1 MTRAE
6 RHKAIVKRRIFIA
19 VCVCILAALI
29 LLIAFVIKS
38 AFGGKKT
45 DGSDVSQGSSS
56 AAGEIVS
63 DVSSE
68 DPTPSYPATGPNGLD
83 ANYEQLLLVN
93 AQNPLPENYDYEG
106 SLTEI
111 PTKYINGMLKQID
124 KNVWPYMQ
132 AMIDAQRATQT
143 DSKNWLYV
151 RSPYR
156 SYKTQKMLFD
166 NETKKWLATGLSSEA
181 AEAKAATVVTRPG
194 TSEHNT
200 GFSADFNIAE
210 DSFESTPMFT
220 WMQEHAADYGFVLR
234 FPKDK
239 QEKTGIVYESWHY
252 RYVGEEA
259 AKFMKENNLC
269 LEEFVEL
276 AKAQQEQEAL
286 KEAEME

>member
-19 VCVCILAALI
+19 VCLCILLALAV
-29 LLIAFVIKS
+29 LIAFVVKS
-38 AFGGKKT
+38 VFGGKKT

-56 AAGEIVS
+56 TVNESVS
-63 DVSSE
+63 DVQSE

-83 ANYEQLLLVN
+83 ANFSQLLLVN

-106 SLTEI
+106 NLTEM
-111 PTKYINGMLKQID
+111 PTKYINGMLNQID
-124 KNVWPYMQ
+124 KDVWPYMQ
-132 AMIDAQRATQT
+132 AMIDAQRAAETNP
-143 DSKNWLYV
+143 KNWLYV

-156 SYKTQKMLFD
+156 SYSTQKMLFTQ
-166 NETKKWLATGLSSEA
+166 ETNKWLKTGLSSEE
-181 AEAKAATVVTRPG
+181 AETKAATVVTRPG

-239 QEKTGIVYESWHY
+239 QEITGITYESWHY
-252 RYVGEEA
+252 RFVGINN
-259 AKFMKENNLC
+259 AKEMNRLNMC
-269 LEEFVEL
+269 LEEYVEYMNN
-276 AKAQQEQEAL
+276 K
-286 KEAEME
+286 KK

>member
-19 VCVCILAALI
+19 VCLCVLLALAV
-29 LLIAFVIKS
+29 LIAFIVKS
-38 AFGGKKT
+38 AFGGKKGG
-45 DGSDVSQGSSS
+45 GSGASQGSSTVNES
-56 AAGEIVS
+56 VS
-63 DVSSE
+63 DVQSE

-106 SLTEI
+106 NLIEM

-132 AMIDAQRATQT
+132 AMIDAQRVAET
-143 DSKNWLYV
+143 DPKNWLYV

-156 SYKTQKMLFD
+156 SYATQKMLFTQ
-166 NETKKWLATGLSSEA
+166 ETNKWLKTGLSSEE
-181 AEAKAATVVTRPG
+181 AETKAATVVTRPG

-239 QEKTGIVYESWHY
+239 QEITGITYESWHY
-252 RYVGEEA
+252 RFVGINN
-259 AKFMKENNLC
+259 AKEMNRLNMC
-269 LEEFVEL
+269 LEEYVEYMNN
-276 AKAQQEQEAL
+276 K
-286 KEAEME
+286 KK

>member
-19 VCVCILAALI
+19 VCLCILLALAV
-29 LLIAFVIKS
+29 LIAFVVKS
-38 AFGGKKT
+38 ALGGKKG
-45 DGSDVSQGSSS
+45 GSSGASQGSSTVNES
-56 AAGEIVS
+56 VS
-63 DVSSE
+63 DVQSE

-83 ANYEQLLLVN
+83 ANFSQLLLVN
-93 AQNPLPENYDYEG
+93 AQNPLPEDYDYEG
-106 SLTEI
+106 NLTEI

-132 AMIDAQRATQT
+132 AMIDAQRAAETNP
-143 DSKNWLYV
+143 KNWLYV

-156 SYKTQKMLFD
+156 SYATQKMLFD
-166 NETKKWLATGLSSEA
+166 QETKKWLDKGLSSEK

-239 QEKTGIVYESWHY
+239 QEITGITYESWHY
-252 RYVGEEA
+252 RFVGINN
-259 AKFMKENNLC
+259 AKEMNRLNMC
-269 LEEFVEL
+269 LEEYVEYMNN
-276 AKAQQEQEAL
+276 K
-286 KEAEME
+286 KK

>member
-19 VCVCILAALI
+19 VCLCILLALAV
-29 LLIAFVIKS
+29 LIAFVVKS
-38 AFGGKKT
+38 ALSGKKG
-45 DGSDVSQGSSS
+45 GSSGSSQGSSTVNES
-56 AAGEIVS
+56 VS
-63 DVSSE
+63 DVQSE

-83 ANYEQLLLVN
+83 ANFSQLLLVN
-93 AQNPLPENYDYEG
+93 AQNPLPEDYDYEG
-106 SLTEI
+106 NLTEI

-132 AMIDAQRATQT
+132 AMIDAQRAAET
-143 DSKNWLYV
+143 DPKNWLYV

-156 SYKTQKMLFD
+156 SYATQKMLFTQ
-166 NETKKWLATGLSSEA
+166 ETDKWLKTGLSSEE

-239 QEKTGIVYESWHY
+239 QEITGITYESWHY
-252 RYVGEEA
+252 RFVGINN
-259 AKFMKENNLC
+259 AKEMNRLNMC
-269 LEEFVEL
+269 LEEYVEYM
-276 AKAQQEQEAL
+276 KN
-286 KEAEME
+286 KKK

>member
-19 VCVCILAALI
+19 VCLCVLLALAV
-29 LLIAFVIKS
+29 LIAFVVKS
-38 AFGGKKT
+38 ALGGKKG
-45 DGSDVSQGSSS
+45 GSSGASQGSSTVNES
-56 AAGEIVS
+56 VS
-63 DVSSE
+63 DVQSE

-83 ANYEQLLLVN
+83 ANFSQLLLVN

-106 SLTEI
+106 NLTEI

-124 KNVWPYMQ
+124 KDVWPYMQ
-132 AMIDAQRATQT
+132 AMIDAQRAAETNP
-143 DSKNWLYV
+143 KNWLYV

-156 SYKTQKMLFD
+156 SYSTQKMLFTQ
-166 NETKKWLATGLSSEA
+166 ETNKWLKTGLSSEE
-181 AEAKAATVVTRPG
+181 AETKAATVVTRPG

-210 DSFESTPMFT
+210 DSFESTAMFT

-239 QEKTGIVYESWHY
+239 QEITGITYESWHY
-252 RYVGEEA
+252 RFVGINN
-259 AKFMKENNLC
+259 AKEMNRLNMC
-269 LEEFVEL
+269 LEEYVEYMNN
-276 AKAQQEQEAL
+276 K
-286 KEAEME
+286 KK

>member
-19 VCVCILAALI
+19 VCLCVLLALAV
-29 LLIAFVIKS
+29 LIAFIVKS
-38 AFGGKKT
+38 AFGGKKGG
-45 DGSDVSQGSSS
+45 GSGASQGSSTVNES
-56 AAGEIVS
+56 VS
-63 DVSSE
+63 DVQSE

-106 SLTEI
+106 NLIEM

-132 AMIDAQRATQT
+132 AMIDAQRAAETNP
-143 DSKNWLYV
+143 KNWLYV

-156 SYKTQKMLFD
+156 SYATQKMLFTQ
-166 NETKKWLATGLSSEA
+166 ETNKWLKTGLSSEE

-239 QEKTGIVYESWHY
+239 QEITGITYESWHY
-252 RYVGEEA
+252 RFVGINN
-259 AKFMKENNLC
+259 AKEMNRLNMC
-269 LEEFVEL
+269 LEEYVEYM
-276 AKAQQEQEAL
+276 KN
-286 KEAEME
+286 KKK

>member
-19 VCVCILAALI
+19 VCLCVLLALAV
-29 LLIAFVIKS
+29 LIAFIVKS
-38 AFGGKKT
+38 AFGGKKGG
-45 DGSDVSQGSSS
+45 GSGASQGSSTVNES
-56 AAGEIVS
+56 VS
-63 DVSSE
+63 DVQSE

-132 AMIDAQRATQT
+132 AMIDAQRAAETNP
-143 DSKNWLYV
+143 KNWLYV

-156 SYKTQKMLFD
+156 SYATQKMLFTQ
-166 NETKKWLATGLSSEA
+166 ETNKWLKTGLSSEE

-239 QEKTGIVYESWHY
+239 QEITGITYESWHY
-252 RYVGEEA
+252 RFVGINN
-259 AKFMKENNLC
+259 AKEMNRLNMC
-269 LEEFVEL
+269 LEEYVEYMNN
-276 AKAQQEQEAL
+276 K
-286 KEAEME
+286 KK

>member
-19 VCVCILAALI
+19 VCLCVLLALAV
-29 LLIAFVIKS
+29 LIAFIVKS
-38 AFGGKKT
+38 AFGGKKGG
-45 DGSDVSQGSSS
+45 GSGASQGSSTVNES
-56 AAGEIVS
+56 VS
-63 DVSSE
+63 DVQSE

-106 SLTEI
+106 NLIEM

-132 AMIDAQRATQT
+132 AMIDAQRAAETNP
-143 DSKNWLYV
+143 KNWLYV

-156 SYKTQKMLFD
+156 SYATQKMLFTQET
-166 NETKKWLATGLSSEA
+166 NEWLKTGLSSEE

-239 QEKTGIVYESWHY
+239 QEITGITYESWHY
-252 RYVGEEA
+252 RFVGINN
-259 AKFMKENNLC
+259 AKEMNRLNMC
-269 LEEFVEL
+269 LEEYVEYMNN
-276 AKAQQEQEAL
+276 K
-286 KEAEME
+286 KK

>member
-1 MTRAE
+1 MTKAE
-6 RHKAIVKRRIFIA
+6 RHKAIVRRRIFIA
-19 VCVCILAALI
+19 ICLCVLALLALLVIFILKA
-29 LLIAFVIKS
+29 
-38 AFGGKKT
+38 AFGGKKA
-45 DGSDVSQGSSS
+45 DGSDVSQGSSTVS
-56 AAGEIVS
+56 ETAS

-83 ANYEQLLLVN
+83 ANYSQLLLVN
-93 AQNPLPENYDYEG
+93 AQNPLPEDYDYEG
-106 SLTEI
+106 NLTEI

-132 AMIDAQRATQT
+132 AMIDAQRETET

-156 SYKTQKMLFD
+156 SYSTQKMLFTQ
-166 NETKKWLATGLSSEA
+166 ETEKWLKTGLSSED
-181 AEAKAATVVTRPG
+181 AETKAATVVTRPG

-200 GFSADFNIAE
+200 GFSADFNIAA

-239 QEKTGIVYESWHY
+239 QDITGIIYESWHY
-252 RYVGEEA
+252 RFVGINN
-259 AKFMKENNLC
+259 AKEMNRLNMC
-269 LEEFVEL
+269 LEEYVEYMNN
-276 AKAQQEQEAL
+276 K
-286 KEAEME
+286 KK

>member
-6 RHKAIVKRRIFIA
+6 RHKAIVKRRIFIG
-19 VCVCILAALI
+19 VCLCVLA
-29 LLIAFVIKS
+29 LLVFLTVFVLKA
-38 AFGGKKT
+38 AFGGKK
-45 DGSDVSQGSSS
+45 DGGSDVSQGSSTVS
-56 AAGEIVS
+56 ESVS

-106 SLTEI
+106 NLTEI

-124 KNVWPYMQ
+124 KDVWPYMQ
-132 AMIDAQRATQT
+132 AMIDAQRETQT

-156 SYKTQKMLFD
+156 SYSTQKMLFTQ
-166 NETKKWLATGLSSEA
+166 ETEKWLKTGLSSEA
-181 AEAKAATVVTRPG
+181 AETKAATVVTRPG

-234 FPKDK
+234 FPKGK
-239 QEKTGIVYESWHY
+239 ESITGITYESWHY
-252 RYVGEEA
+252 RFVGINN
-259 AKFMKENNLC
+259 AKEMNRLNMC
-269 LEEFVEL
+269 LEEYVEYMNN
-276 AKAQQEQEAL
+276 K
-286 KEAEME
+286 KK

>member
-19 VCVCILAALI
+19 VCLCVLLALAV
-29 LLIAFVIKS
+29 LIAFVVKS
-38 AFGGKKT
+38 ALGGKKG
-45 DGSDVSQGSSS
+45 GSSGASQGSSTVNES
-56 AAGEIVS
+56 VS
-63 DVSSE
+63 DVQSE

-83 ANYEQLLLVN
+83 ANFSQLLLVN

-106 SLTEI
+106 NLTEM

-124 KNVWPYMQ
+124 KDVWPYMQ
-132 AMIDAQRATQT
+132 AMIDAQRAAET
-143 DSKNWLYV
+143 DPKNWLYV

-156 SYKTQKMLFD
+156 SYATQKMLFTQ
-166 NETKKWLATGLSSEA
+166 ETNKWLKTGLSSEE

-210 DSFESTPMFT
+210 DSFESTAMFT

-239 QEKTGIVYESWHY
+239 QEITGITYESWHY
-252 RYVGEEA
+252 RFVGINN
-259 AKFMKENNLC
+259 AKEMNRLNMC
-269 LEEFVEL
+269 LEEYVEYMNN
-276 AKAQQEQEAL
+276 K
-286 KEAEME
+286 KK

>member
-45 DGSDVSQGSSS
+45 DDSDVSQGSSS
-56 AAGEIVS
+56 AASEIVS

-111 PTKYINGMLKQID
+111 PSKYINGMLKQID

-166 NETKKWLATGLSSEA
+166 QETKKWLKKGLSSEE

-252 RYVGEEA
+252 RFVGINN
-259 AKFMKENNLC
+259 AKEMNRLNMC
-269 LEEFVEL
+269 LEEYVEYVNS
-276 AKAQQEQEAL
+276 K
-286 KEAEME
+286 KK

>member
-19 VCVCILAALI
+19 VCLCVLLALAV
-29 LLIAFVIKS
+29 LIAFVVKS
-38 AFGGKKT
+38 AFGGKKG
-45 DGSDVSQGSSS
+45 GSSGASQGSSTVHES
-56 AAGEIVS
+56 VS
-63 DVSSE
+63 DVQSE

-83 ANYEQLLLVN
+83 ANFSQLLLVN

-106 SLTEI
+106 NLTEM

-124 KNVWPYMQ
+124 KDVWPYMQ
-132 AMIDAQRATQT
+132 AMIDAQRAAETNP
-143 DSKNWLYV
+143 KNWLYV

-156 SYKTQKMLFD
+156 SYATQKVLFGK
-166 NETKKWLATGLSSEA
+166 ETEKWLKTGLSSEE
-181 AEAKAATVVTRPG
+181 AETKAATVVTRPG

-210 DSFESTPMFT
+210 DSFESTAMFT

-239 QEKTGIVYESWHY
+239 QEITGITYESWHY
-252 RYVGEEA
+252 RFVGINN
-259 AKFMKENNLC
+259 AKEMNRLNMC
-269 LEEFVEL
+269 LEEYVEYMNN
-276 AKAQQEQEAL
+276 K
-286 KEAEME
+286 KK

>member
-38 AFGGKKT
+38 AFGGKKG
-45 DGSDVSQGSSS
+45 GSSGASQGSSTVNES
-56 AAGEIVS
+56 VS
-63 DVSSE
+63 DVQSE

-106 SLTEI
+106 NLTEI

-132 AMIDAQRATQT
+132 AMIDAQRAAETNP
-143 DSKNWLYV
+143 KNWLYV

-156 SYKTQKMLFD
+156 SYATQKMLFTQ
-166 NETKKWLATGLSSEA
+166 ETNKWLKTGLSSEE

-239 QEKTGIVYESWHY
+239 QEITGITYESWHY
-252 RYVGEEA
+252 RFVGINN
-259 AKFMKENNLC
+259 AKEMNRLNMC
-269 LEEFVEL
+269 LEEYVEYMNN
-276 AKAQQEQEAL
+276 K
-286 KEAEME
+286 KK

>member
-19 VCVCILAALI
+19 VCLCILLALAV
-29 LLIAFVIKS
+29 LIAFVVKS
-38 AFGGKKT
+38 ALGGKKG
-45 DGSDVSQGSSS
+45 GSSGASQGSSTVNES
-56 AAGEIVS
+56 VS
-63 DVSSE
+63 DVQSE

-83 ANYEQLLLVN
+83 ANFSQLLLVN
-93 AQNPLPENYDYEG
+93 AQNPLPEDYDYEG
-106 SLTEI
+106 NLTEI

-132 AMIDAQRATQT
+132 AMIDAQRAAET
-143 DSKNWLYV
+143 DPKNWLYV

-156 SYKTQKMLFD
+156 SYATQKMLFTQ
-166 NETKKWLATGLSSEA
+166 ETNKWLKTGLSSEE
-181 AEAKAATVVTRPG
+181 AETKAATVVTRPG

-239 QEKTGIVYESWHY
+239 QEITGITYESWHY
-252 RYVGEEA
+252 RFVGINN
-259 AKFMKENNLC
+259 AKEMNRLNMC
-269 LEEFVEL
+269 LEEYVEYMNN
-276 AKAQQEQEAL
+276 K
-286 KEAEME
+286 KK

>member
-19 VCVCILAALI
+19 VCLCILLALAV
-29 LLIAFVIKS
+29 LIAFIVKS
-38 AFGGKKT
+38 AFGGKKG
-45 DGSDVSQGSSS
+45 GSSGASQGSSTVNES
-56 AAGEIVS
+56 VS
-63 DVSSE
+63 DVQSE

-124 KNVWPYMQ
+124 KDVWPYMQ
-132 AMIDAQRATQT
+132 AMIDAQRAAETNP
-143 DSKNWLYV
+143 KNWLYV

-156 SYKTQKMLFD
+156 SYATQKMLFTQ
-166 NETKKWLATGLSSEA
+166 ETNKWLKTGLSSEE
-181 AEAKAATVVTRPG
+181 AETKAATVVTRPG

-239 QEKTGIVYESWHY
+239 QEITGITYESWHY
-252 RYVGEEA
+252 RFVGINN
-259 AKFMKENNLC
+259 AKEMNRLNMC
-269 LEEFVEL
+269 LEEYVEYMNN
-276 AKAQQEQEAL
+276 K
-286 KEAEME
+286 KK

>member
-19 VCVCILAALI
+19 VCLCVLLALAV
-29 LLIAFVIKS
+29 LIAFVVKS
-38 AFGGKKT
+38 AFGGKKG
-45 DGSDVSQGSSS
+45 GSSGASQGSSTVNES
-56 AAGEIVS
+56 VS
-63 DVSSE
+63 DVQSE

-132 AMIDAQRATQT
+132 AMIDAQRAAETNP
-143 DSKNWLYV
+143 KNWLYV

-156 SYKTQKMLFD
+156 SYATQKMLFTQ
-166 NETKKWLATGLSSEA
+166 ETNKWLKTGLSSEE
-181 AEAKAATVVTRPG
+181 AETKAATVVTRPG

-210 DSFESTPMFT
+210 DSFESTAMFT

-239 QEKTGIVYESWHY
+239 QEITGITYESWHY
-252 RYVGEEA
+252 RFVGINN
-259 AKFMKENNLC
+259 AKEMNRLNMC
-269 LEEFVEL
+269 LEEYVEYMNN
-276 AKAQQEQEAL
+276 K
-286 KEAEME
+286 KR

>member
-19 VCVCILAALI
+19 VCLCVLLALAV
-29 LLIAFVIKS
+29 LIAFIVKS
-38 AFGGKKT
+38 AFGGKKG
-45 DGSDVSQGSSS
+45 GSSGASQGSSTVNES
-56 AAGEIVS
+56 VS
-63 DVSSE
+63 DVQSE

-132 AMIDAQRATQT
+132 AMIDAQRAAETNP
-143 DSKNWLYV
+143 KNWLYV

-156 SYKTQKMLFD
+156 SYATQKMLFTQ
-166 NETKKWLATGLSSEA
+166 ETNKWLKTGLSSEE

-210 DSFESTPMFT
+210 DSFESTAMFT

-239 QEKTGIVYESWHY
+239 QEITGITYESWHY
-252 RYVGEEA
+252 RFVGINN
-259 AKFMKENNLC
+259 AKEMNRLNMC
-269 LEEFVEL
+269 LEEYVEYMNN
-276 AKAQQEQEAL
+276 K
-286 KEAEME
+286 KK

>member
-19 VCVCILAALI
+19 VCLCVLLALAV
-29 LLIAFVIKS
+29 LIAFVVKS
-38 AFGGKKT
+38 AFGGKKG
-45 DGSDVSQGSSS
+45 GSSGASQGSSTVNES
-56 AAGEIVS
+56 VS
-63 DVSSE
+63 DVQSE

-83 ANYEQLLLVN
+83 ANFSQLLLVN

-106 SLTEI
+106 NLTEM

-124 KNVWPYMQ
+124 KDVWPYMQ
-132 AMIDAQRATQT
+132 AMIDAQRAAET
-143 DSKNWLYV
+143 DPKNWLYV

-156 SYKTQKMLFD
+156 SYATQKMLFTQ
-166 NETKKWLATGLSSEA
+166 ETSKWLKTGLSSEE

-210 DSFESTPMFT
+210 DSFESTAMFT

-239 QEKTGIVYESWHY
+239 QEITGITYESWHY
-252 RYVGEEA
+252 RFVGINN
-259 AKFMKENNLC
+259 AKEMNRLNMC
-269 LEEFVEL
+269 LEEYVEYMNN
-276 AKAQQEQEAL
+276 K
-286 KEAEME
+286 KK

>member
-19 VCVCILAALI
+19 VCLCVLLALAV
-29 LLIAFVIKS
+29 LIAFVVKS
-38 AFGGKKT
+38 ALGGKKG
-45 DGSDVSQGSSS
+45 GSSGASQGSSTVNES
-56 AAGEIVS
+56 VS
-63 DVSSE
+63 DVQSE

-106 SLTEI
+106 NLTEI

-132 AMIDAQRATQT
+132 AMIDAQRAAET
-143 DSKNWLYV
+143 DPKNWLYV

-156 SYKTQKMLFD
+156 SYATQKMLFTQ
-166 NETKKWLATGLSSEA
+166 ETNKWLKTGLSSEE
-181 AEAKAATVVTRPG
+181 AETKAATVVTRPG

-210 DSFESTPMFT
+210 DSFESTVMFT

-239 QEKTGIVYESWHY
+239 QEITGITYESWHY
-252 RYVGEEA
+252 RFVGINN
-259 AKFMKENNLC
+259 AKEMNRLNMC
-269 LEEFVEL
+269 LEEYVEYMNN
-276 AKAQQEQEAL
+276 K
-286 KEAEME
+286 KK

>member
-19 VCVCILAALI
+19 VCLCILLALAV
-29 LLIAFVIKS
+29 LIAFVVKS
-38 AFGGKKT
+38 ALSGKKG
-45 DGSDVSQGSSS
+45 GSSGSSQGSSTVNES
-56 AAGEIVS
+56 VS
-63 DVSSE
+63 DVQSE

-83 ANYEQLLLVN
+83 ANFSQLLLVN
-93 AQNPLPENYDYEG
+93 AQNPLPEDYDYEG
-106 SLTEI
+106 NLTEI

-132 AMIDAQRATQT
+132 AMIDAQRAAET
-143 DSKNWLYV
+143 DPKNWLYV

-156 SYKTQKMLFD
+156 SYATQKMLFTQ
-166 NETKKWLATGLSSEA
+166 ETNKWLKTGLSSEE

-239 QEKTGIVYESWHY
+239 QEITGITYESWHY
-252 RYVGEEA
+252 RFVGINN
-259 AKFMKENNLC
+259 AKEMNRLNMC
-269 LEEFVEL
+269 LEEYVEYM
-276 AKAQQEQEAL
+276 KN
-286 KEAEME
+286 KKK